1 MPNYSRV
8 YTRTVKQY
16 VYWFERDSIGI
27 ALYDPLRSEKNRFT
41 SVDAAFKIT
50 LFYHKKAD
58 HFKTLEDDTGGMGD
72 QSELP
77 GQFHQYLVDK
87 AIALGYETKPDM
99 IQMAPYFNAKFEK
112 GIKEGKTFANR
123 GRVSGMRSVKP
134 TNY

>member
-1 MPNYSRV
+1 MPNYSKV
-8 YTRTVKQY
+8 YTRTTKQY
-16 VYWFERDSIGI
+16 VYWFERDSIGV

-41 SVDAAFKIT
+41 SVDKAFTIT

-58 HFKTLEDDTGGMGD
+58 HFHTLDANASAMTE

-99 IQMAPYFNAKFEK
+99 IQVAPYFNQKFEK

-123 GRVSGMRSVKP
+123 GRVSGMRTVKP

>member
-8 YTRTVKQY
+8 YTRTTKQY

-27 ALYDPLRSEKNRFT
+27 ALYDPLRSEKNRFA
-41 SVDAAFKIT
+41 SVDAAFTIT

-58 HFKTLEDDTGGMGD
+58 HFNTLDSSESAMTE

-77 GQFHQYLVDK
+77 GQFHQYIVDK

-99 IQMAPYFNAKFEK
+99 INMAPYFNQKFEK
-112 GIKEGKTFANR
+112 GVKEGKTFANR
-123 GRVSGMRSVKP
+123 GRVSGMRTVKP

>member
-8 YTRTVKQY
+8 YTRTTKQY

-41 SVDAAFKIT
+41 SVDAAFTIT

-58 HFKTLEDDTGGMGD
+58 HFKTLDDNSAGMAD

-87 AIALGYETKPDM
+87 AIALGYETKPEA
-99 IQMAPYFNAKFEK
+99 IQLAPYFDNKFEK

-123 GRVSGMRSVKP
+123 NRVSGMRHVQQSS
-134 TNY
+134 Y